1 MKVLLHG
8 ENTEQSRAE
17 FVRLKEQCSNS
28 DIRDFTGKQLDETS
42 LVQAVASD
50 SLFGTDTSIFIE
62 NLFSPLGKKVKTAAQ
77 YADIIKNANKTFI
90 IVLWESK
97 GLGKETIHF
106 LEPDVSIRLFDYP
119 KIIFTFLDSIVPGG
133 SKKSLALLEELLVT
147 EPSELVWSMLV
158 SRIRVLMQIK
168 DKVIPERMSSWQL
181 SRLTN
186 QARLFTMNKLLS
198 MHKNLLTS
206 EYSLKQ
212 GISPYATADNIQV
225 LLASL

>member
-17 FVRLKEQCSNS
+17 FVRLKEQCGKS

-42 LVQAVASD
+42 LTQAVASD

-62 NLFSPLGKKVKTAAQ
+62 NLFSPLGKKVKTATQ
-77 YADIIKNANKTFI
+77 YADIIKNANKTFT
-90 IVLWESK
+90 IVLWETK
-97 GLGKETIHF
+97 GLGKEIINL

-119 KIIFTFLDSIVPGG
+119 KIIFSFLDSLLPGG
-133 SKKSLALLEELLVT
+133 SKKSLMLLEELLLT
-147 EPSELVWSMLV
+147 EPPELVWSMLV
-158 SRIRVLMQIK
+158 SRIRVLIQMK
-168 DKVIPERMSSWQL
+168 DAVIPERMSSWQL

-198 MHKNLLTS
+198 MHKNLLTL

-212 GISPYATADNIQV
+212 GTSPYVTADNIQV
-225 LLASL
+225 LVASL